1 MTYEISYSGSH
12 EGALRNLGLDKS
24 YASRGWLLSSVANVI
39 GINAADA
46 VWVRGE
52 EWMSEDLVDCVDWY
66 LYACQDDADNDSD
79 GSAAVLVAVAS

>member
-1 MTYEISYSGSH
+1 MTYQISYSGSH
-12 EGALRNLGLDKS
+12 EGTLRNLGLDKS
-24 YASRGWLLSSVANVI
+24 YTSRGWLLASVATVV
-39 GINAADA
+39 GVNASDA

-52 EWMSEDLVDCVDWY
+52 ECDTEDLGVSVDWY